1 MKKDS
6 LTVFCA
12 CFFCCSAAFAQELKS
27 VTFEQPDSSRFA
39 DDVFRMNVQSRKGAV
54 YDERVVNDDIKRLH
68 STGFFSDVVAETQKN
83 PDGTIDLVF
92 RIAPKAVIKEVKIIG
107 NEKYDTDKLR
117 EQITVTAGGMLNDK
131 RLIDSANALRKFYA
145 DRGHNDA
152 KVDPRF
158 ITEKDGSVTV
168 EFRIKENLKQKI
180 ERVVFTGATAFP
192 ESELKSSIMNQHSW
206 LHWIPF
212 LDLGLLNKREL
223 ENDAVRLRE
232 LYWTKGY
239 LDFNIKETRLHVNEQ
254 KPDFVTVE
262 FIVDEG
268 EPYNIGN
275 VSITGNQRLKTEELT
290 PLLTL
295 KKGDV
300 FSSAAERATV
310 QAIDDRYSPMGY
322 ADLLCR
328 VNRIPDY
335 LNHTVDLVVDINE
348 GKPYKVREIFISGN
362 KWTKDHVIRRELA
375 IQPDDPVDKHLI
387 DASRSRLL
395 GMGYFNKVDAVSISS
410 PEADKKDID
419 IKVEEKNYL
428 NAKIGA
434 GWSDT
439 DSLAGMLELT
449 HSNLDILDPR
459 NYFMGGG
466 QRARLLAMY
475 GIERYNFEADF
486 TEPWLFGIQ
495 LRWDVSGYLRNVEY
509 EHWDEQRIGVTTSLT
524 KRIFDDFTTISGG
537 YTFEHVRVHHMSKH
551 MSEVFQKEKGGS
563 YVGRIH
569 LTLDRD
575 TRDNAMDPTSGYMV
589 NLLTSVSTELLGGS
603 ENYYRLELKGINYYS
618 FFDKMFVW
626 SLGAKIGMIG
636 SIGDWKK
643 DPPIYE
649 RYFLGS
655 GDTVR
660 GFPYRSI
667 GPVDKNKDNYGGDFM
682 YLLTTEITHPIWNF
696 IRGAVFV
703 DVGDATHSRFG
714 PFNSPNIGV
723 GYGLRI
729 KLPVVNAPIKLDLAY
744 PLLNNQKGVSNSIR
758 FHFNMGF
765 SMF

>member
-6 LTVFCA
+6 LIFLCA
-12 CFFCCSAAFAQELKS
+12 CFFCCSAAFAQELNS
-27 VTFEQPDSSRFA
+27 VTFEQPDNSRFT
-39 DDVFRMNVQSRKGAV
+39 DDVFRMNVQSRKGAM

-68 STGFFSDVVAETQKN
+68 STGFFSDVVAETKKGPN
-83 PDGTIDLVF
+83 GKIDLVF
-92 RIAPKAVIKEVKIIG
+92 RIVPKAVVKEVKISG

-117 EQITVTAGGMLNDK
+117 EQITISAGGMLNDK
-131 RLIDSANALRKFYA
+131 RLIESANALRKFYA

-158 ITEKDGSVTV
+158 ITEKDGSVIV

-180 ERVVFTGATAFP
+180 SRVVFTGATVFP
-192 ESELKSSIMNQHSW
+192 ESELKNSIVNQYSW
-206 LHWIPF
+206 FHWIPF

-223 ENDAVRLRE
+223 DNDLVRLRE

-239 LDFNIKETRLHVNEQ
+239 LDFNVKETRLHVDE
-254 KPDFVTVE
+254 KDPEFVTLE
-262 FIVDEG
+262 FIIDEG
-268 EPYNIGN
+268 EPYTIGN
-275 VSITGNQRLKTEELT
+275 VSVTGNQRLKVEELT

-300 FSSAAERATV
+300 FSSRTERSTV

-322 ADLLCR
+322 ADLFCR

-335 LNHTVDLVVDINE
+335 LNHKVDLVVDITE
-348 GKPYKVREIFISGN
+348 GKPYKVRDVFISGN

-375 IQPDDPVDKHLI
+375 IQPDDPVDKHLL
-387 DASRSRLL
+387 DASRARLM
-395 GMGYFNKVDAVSISS
+395 GMGYFKKVDVVSISS
-410 PEADKKDID
+410 PQADKKDVD

-509 EHWDEQRIGVTTSLT
+509 DDWDEQRIGVTTSLT

-537 YTFEHVRVHHMSKH
+537 YTFEHVWVHNMSKH
-551 MSEVFQKEKGGS
+551 MSKVFKEEKGGS

-589 NLLTSVSTELLGGS
+589 NLLTAVSSELLGGTN
-603 ENYYRLELKGINYYS
+603 NYYRVELKGINYYS

-682 YLLTTEITHPIWNF
+682 YLLTTEVTHPIWDF

-714 PFNSPNIGV
+714 PFNKPNIGV

-729 KLPVVNAPIKLDLAY
+729 KLPVINAPIKLDLAY
-744 PLLNNQKGVSNSIR
+744 PVLNNQEGIGNSVR

>member
-1 MKKDS
+1 MRKES
-6 LTVFCA
+6 LIFFCI
-12 CFFCCSAAFAQELKS
+12 CFCCSAAFAQELKS
-27 VTFEQPDSSRFA
+27 VTFEQPGNSRFT
-39 DDVFRMNVQSRKGAV
+39 DDVFRMNVQSRKGTM
-54 YDERVVNDDIKRLH
+54 YDERVVNDDIKRLYA
-68 STGFFSDVVAETQKN
+68 TGFFSDVAAETRKS
-83 PDGTIDLVF
+83 PDGKIDLVF
-92 RIAPKAVIKEVKIIG
+92 RIVPKAVVKEVRITG

-117 EQITVTAGGMLNDK
+117 EQISLSAGGMLNDK
-131 RLIDSANALRKFYA
+131 RLIESANALRKFYA

-158 ITEKDGSVTV
+158 ITEKDGSVIV
-168 EFRIKENLKQKI
+168 EFRIRENLKQKI
-180 ERVVFTGATAFP
+180 AGVIFTGATAFP
-192 ESELKSSIMNQHSW
+192 ESELKNAIMNRYSW
-206 LHWIPF
+206 LHWVPF

-223 ENDAVRLRE
+223 ENDAVRLRD

-239 LDFNIKETRLHVNEQ
+239 LDFHIKETRLHVDE
-254 KPDFVTVE
+254 KDPEFVTVE
-262 FIVDEG
+262 FVVDEG
-268 EPYNIGN
+268 EPYTIGN
-275 VSITGNQRLKTEELT
+275 VSIKGTQRLKTEELT

-300 FSSAAERATV
+300 FNVAAERSTI
-310 QAIDDRYSPMGY
+310 QAIDDRYAPMGY
-322 ADLLCR
+322 ADLYCR

-335 LNHTVDLVVDINE
+335 LNHKVDLVVEITE
-348 GKPYKVREIFISGN
+348 GKPYKVRDVFISGN

-375 IQPDDPVDKHLI
+375 IEPDDPVDKHLI
-387 DASRSRLL
+387 EASRSRLM
-395 GMGYFNKVDAVSISS
+395 GMGYFKKVDVVSINS
-410 PEADKKDID
+410 PQADKKDID

-439 DSLAGMLELT
+439 DSLAGMIEVT

-466 QRARLLAMY
+466 QRARILAMY
-475 GIERYNFEADF
+475 GLERYDFEVDF
-486 TEPWLFGIQ
+486 TEPWLFGIP

-509 EHWDEQRIGVTTSLT
+509 DDWEEQRLGVTTSLT

-537 YTFEHVRVHHMSKH
+537 YTFEHVRVHHMDRH
-551 MSEVFQKEKGGS
+551 LSEIFQKEKGGS

-575 TRDNAMDPTSGYMV
+575 TRDNAMEPTSGYMV
-589 NLLTSVSTELLGGS
+589 NLLTSVSSELLGGS
-603 ENYYRLELKGINYYS
+603 ENYYRVELKGINYYS
-618 FFDKMFVW
+618 FLDKMFVW
-626 SLGAKIGMIG
+626 SVGAKVGMIG
-636 SIGDWKK
+636 MIGDWKK

-649 RYFLGS
+649 RYFLGG
-655 GDTVR
+655 GDSVR

-667 GPVDKNKDNYGGDFM
+667 GPEDRNEDNYGGDFM
-682 YLLTTEITHPIWNF
+682 YLLTSEITHPIWKF

-703 DVGDATHSRFG
+703 DIGNATHSRFG
-714 PFNSPNIGV
+714 PFNNPNIGI

-744 PLLNNQKGVSNSIR
+744 PLLNNQDGVSNSIR

>member
-6 LTVFCA
+6 LIFLCA
-12 CFFCCSAAFAQELKS
+12 CFFCCSAAFAQELNS
-27 VTFEQPDSSRFA
+27 VTFEQPDNSRFT
-39 DDVFRMNVQSRKGAV
+39 DDVFRMNVQSRKGAM

-68 STGFFSDVVAETQKN
+68 STGFFSDVVAETKKGPN
-83 PDGTIDLVF
+83 GKIDLVF
-92 RIAPKAVIKEVKIIG
+92 RIVPKAVVKEVKISG

-117 EQITVTAGGMLNDK
+117 EQITISAGGMLNDK
-131 RLIDSANALRKFYA
+131 RLIESANALRKFYA

-158 ITEKDGSVTV
+158 ITEKDGSVIV

-180 ERVVFTGATAFP
+180 SRVIFTGATVFP
-192 ESELKSSIMNQHSW
+192 ESELKNSIVNQYSW
-206 LHWIPF
+206 FHWIPF

-223 ENDAVRLRE
+223 DNDLVRLRE

-239 LDFNIKETRLHVNEQ
+239 LDFNVKETRLHVDE
-254 KPDFVTVE
+254 KDPEFVTLE
-262 FIVDEG
+262 FIIDEG
-268 EPYNIGN
+268 EPYTIGN
-275 VSITGNQRLKTEELT
+275 VSITGNQRLKAEELT

-300 FSSAAERATV
+300 FSSRTERSTV

-322 ADLLCR
+322 ADLFCR

-335 LNHTVDLVVDINE
+335 LNHKVDLVVDITE
-348 GKPYKVREIFISGN
+348 GKPYKVRDVFISGN

-375 IQPDDPVDKHLI
+375 IQPDDPVDKHLL
-387 DASRSRLL
+387 DASRARLM
-395 GMGYFNKVDAVSISS
+395 GMGYFKKVDVVSISS
-410 PEADKKDID
+410 PQADKKDVD

-509 EHWDEQRIGVTTSLT
+509 DDWDEQRIGVTTSLT

-537 YTFEHVRVHHMSKH
+537 YTFEHVWVHNMSKH
-551 MSEVFQKEKGGS
+551 MSKVFKEEKGGS

-589 NLLTSVSTELLGGS
+589 NLLTAVSSELLGGTN
-603 ENYYRLELKGINYYS
+603 NYYRVELKGINYYS

-626 SLGAKIGMIG
+626 SLGAKVGMIG

-682 YLLTTEITHPIWNF
+682 YLLTTEVTHPIWDF

-714 PFNSPNIGV
+714 PFNKPNIGV

-729 KLPVVNAPIKLDLAY
+729 KLPVINAPIKLDLAY
-744 PLLNNQKGVSNSIR
+744 PVLNNQEGIGNSVR